1 MITRFK
7 SKGGIHFALVNILQ
21 NMHNLVRIK
30 GLSDIS
36 CKQLWGNKIAVITT
50 CCNFN
55 ESEVDTPFKSKGLK
69 KLFEAGD
76 ATGIQPQ
83 HTQRLRKI
91 LALLETAD
99 KIEDMDL
106 SGLNLHA
113 LKGNRKGTHAVKVS
127 GNWRVTFKII
137 DGDVIDINYE
147 DYH

>member
-1 MITRFK
+1 MIK
-7 SKGGIHFALVNILQ
+7 K
-21 NMHNLVRIK
+21 
-30 GLSDIS
+30 
-36 CKQLWGNKIAVITT
+36 
-50 CCNFN
+50 
-55 ESEVDTPFKSKGLK
+55 FKSKGLK
-69 KLFEAGD
+69 KLFETGD
-76 ATGIQPQ
+76 VTGIQPQ

-113 LKGNRKGTHAVKVS
+113 LKGNRKGTYAVKVS

-137 DGDVIDINYE
+137 DGDVVDVNYE